1 LIFGEDFDLMGKL
14 IMVRHGESEGNAIRR
29 FTTSSEA
36 KITDLG
42 RRQALEAALRIK
54 RKFEP
59 VRVIAS
65 TFARARE
72 TGLIIAAEL
81 GIPIE
86 YEAEFREQSLGDL
99 AGQPYESIANDPSF
113 DPKRSWMWR
122 APNGE
127 SQEDVMRRVAPVLDG
142 VARRFADDEI
152 VVVSHG
158 GVMRAVWAHVTG
170 KWENAH
176 VPPNCGIVVIEHQG
190 GRYGTPEV
198 LDGEV
203 PKREVVG

>member
-1 LIFGEDFDLMGKL
+1 MGKL

-29 FTTSSEA
+29 FTTSGEA

-42 RRQALEAALRIK
+42 RRQAQEAATRIK
-54 RKFEP
+54 LKYHP
-59 VRVIAS
+59 SLVIAS

-72 TGLIIAAEL
+72 TGQIIAKEL

-86 YEAEFREQSLGDL
+86 YEREFREMSLGDL
-99 AGQPYESIANDPSF
+99 AGQPYESIGQDPTF
-113 DPKRSWMWR
+113 DPKRSWLWR

-127 SQEDVMRRVAPVLDG
+127 SHEDVLKRVAPVLDS
-142 VARRFADDEI
+142 VMHKYPDDEI

-170 KWENAH
+170 SWENAH
-176 VPPNCGIVVIEHQG
+176 VPPNCGIVVIEHRD
-190 GRYGTPEV
+190 GRYHEPEV
-198 LDGEV
+198 VHGEAA
-203 PKREVVG
+203 RESGG

>member
-1 LIFGEDFDLMGKL
+1 MGKL

-29 FTTSSEA
+29 FTTSGEA

-42 RRQALEAALRIK
+42 RRQALEAAVRIK
-54 RKFEP
+54 LKFQP
-59 VRVIAS
+59 ILVIAS

-99 AGQPYESIANDPSF
+99 AGKPYESIANDPTF
-113 DPKRSWMWR
+113 DPKRSWVWR

-127 SQEDVMRRVAPVLDG
+127 SHEDLLKRVAPVLDA
-142 VARRFADDEI
+142 VAKKYPDDEI

-170 KWENAH
+170 KWEDAH
-176 VPPNCGIVVIEHQG
+176 VPPNCGIFVKI
-190 GRYGTPEV
+190 GRAHV
-198 LDGEV
+198 
-203 PKREVVG
+203 

>member
-1 LIFGEDFDLMGKL
+1 MGKL

-29 FTTSSEA
+29 FTTSGEA

-54 RKFEP
+54 QSLQP
-59 VRVIAS
+59 IRVIAS

-86 YEAEFREQSLGDL
+86 YEKEFREQSLGDL
-99 AGQPYESIANDPSF
+99 AGQPYEAIANDPTF
-113 DPKRSWMWR
+113 DPKRSWVWR

-127 SQEDVMRRVAPVLDG
+127 SHEDVLKRVAPVLDK
-142 VARRFADDEI
+142 VAKKYPYEEI

-170 KWENAH
+170 DWENAH
-176 VPPNCGIVVIEHQG
+176 VPPNCGIVLIEHHE
-190 GRYGTPEV
+190 GRYRKPEV
-198 LDGEV
+198 MFGEAAV
-203 PKREVVG
+203 RESGG

>member
-1 LIFGEDFDLMGKL
+1 MGKL

-29 FTTSSEA
+29 FTTSGEA

-42 RRQALEAALRIK
+42 RRQALEAAVRIK
-54 RKFEP
+54 LKYQP
-59 VRVIAS
+59 IQVIAS

-86 YEAEFREQSLGDL
+86 YEEQFREMSLGDF
-99 AGQPYESIANDPSF
+99 AGKPYDSIANDPTF
-113 DPKRSWMWR
+113 DPKRSWVWR

-127 SQEDVMRRVAPVLDG
+127 SHEDVLQRVAPALDR
-142 VARRFADDEI
+142 VASKYPDDEI

-170 KWENAH
+170 KWEDAH
-176 VPPNCGIVVIEHQG
+176 VPPNCGIFVIEHHG
-190 GRYGTPEV
+190 GRYRTPEV
-198 LDGEV
+198 MHGESV
-203 PKREVVG
+203 RESGG

>member
-1 LIFGEDFDLMGKL
+1 MGKL

-29 FTTSSEA
+29 FTTSGDA

-42 RRQALEAALRIK
+42 RRQALEAAQKIK
-54 RKFEP
+54 LKFQP
-59 VRVIAS
+59 TLVIAS

-81 GIPIE
+81 LIPIE

-99 AGQPYESIANDPSF
+99 AGQPYESVANDPTF
-113 DPKRSWMWR
+113 DPKRSWQWR

-127 SQEDVMRRVAPVLDG
+127 SHEDVLKRVAPVLDRS
-142 VARRFADDEI
+142 AAKYPDEEI
-152 VVVSHG
+152 VIVSHG

-176 VPPNCGIVVIEHQG
+176 VPPNCGIVVIEHRG
-190 GRYGTPEV
+190 GRYREPEV
-198 LDGEV
+198 VHGES
-203 PKREVVG
+203 PAREAGG

>member
-1 LIFGEDFDLMGKL
+1 MGKL

-29 FTTSSEA
+29 FTTSGEA

-42 RRQALEAALRIK
+42 RRQALEAAQRIK
-54 RKFEP
+54 QMFQP
-59 VRVIAS
+59 ILVIAS

-72 TGLIIAAEL
+72 TGLIIAAEVS
-81 GIPIE
+81 IPIE
-86 YEAEFREQSLGDL
+86 YEAEFREMSLGDL
-99 AGQPYESIANDPSF
+99 AGKPYESIANDPTF
-113 DPKRSWMWR
+113 DPKRSWTWR

-127 SQEDVMRRVAPVLDG
+127 SHEDVLKRVAPVLDR
-142 VARRFADDEI
+142 VAAKYPDDEI
-152 VVVSHG
+152 VIVSHG

-190 GRYGTPEV
+190 GRYREPEV
-198 LDGEV
+198 VHGES
-203 PKREVVG
+203 PARESGG

>member
-1 LIFGEDFDLMGKL
+1 MGKL

-29 FTTSSEA
+29 FTTSGEA

-42 RRQALEAALRIK
+42 RRQALEAAVRIK
-54 RKFEP
+54 LKFQP
-59 VRVIAS
+59 ILVIAS

-86 YEAEFREQSLGDL
+86 YEQQFREMSLGDL
-99 AGQPYESIANDPSF
+99 AGKPYDSISNDPTF
-113 DPKRSWMWR
+113 DPKRSWVWR

-127 SQEDVMRRVAPVLDG
+127 SHEDVMKRVAPVLDA
-142 VARRFADDEI
+142 VAKKYPDDEI

-170 KWENAH
+170 KWEDAH
-176 VPPNCGIVVIEHQG
+176 VPPNCGIVVIEHHG
-190 GRYGTPEV
+190 GRYRAPEV
-198 LDGEV
+198 MFGET
-203 PKREVVG
+203 PADETGG

>member
-1 LIFGEDFDLMGKL
+1 MGKL

-29 FTTSSEA
+29 FTTSGEA

-42 RRQALEAALRIK
+42 RRQALEAAVRIK
-54 RKFEP
+54 LKFQP
-59 VRVIAS
+59 ILLIAS

-86 YEAEFREQSLGDL
+86 YEERFREQSLGDL
-99 AGQPYESIANDPSF
+99 AGKPYDSIANDPTF
-113 DPKRSWMWR
+113 DPKRSWVWR

-127 SQEDVMRRVAPVLDG
+127 SHEDVLKRVAPVLDA
-142 VARRFADDEI
+142 VAKKYPDDEI
-152 VVVSHG
+152 VIVSHG

-170 KWENAH
+170 KWEDAH
-176 VPPNCGIVVIEHQG
+176 VPPNCGIFVIEHHG
-190 GRYGTPEV
+190 GRYRTPEV
-198 LDGEV
+198 MFGET
-203 PKREVVG
+203 PASETGG